1 LKAHIAYLR
10 YVLRHKWF
18 VFLACRRLGVPLWR
32 SIIHDWTKFTPA
44 EWSPYVHQF
53 YNPDG
58 SKRQVNR
65 ADGGLHT
72 RNLDVAFN
80 QAWLHHQKHN
90 PHHWQYWLLVND
102 EDGTVPLEVPFN
114 YVLEMIADWD
124 GAGRAITGKSDP
136 AGWYE
141 KTGHKMIL
149 HPETRELVEAILE
162 FHYDW
167 KPGTVR
173 MTAGEKLS
181 AGNPVYIGEDGKARK
196 A

>member
-1 LKAHIAYLR
+1 MRAHLAYLR

-44 EWSPYVHQF
+44 EWFPYVRQF

-72 RNLDVAFN
+72 RELDKAFN
-80 QAWLHHQKHN
+80 RAWLHHQKHN
-90 PHHWQYWLLVND
+90 PHHWQHWVLIND
-102 EDGTVPLEVPFN
+102 EDGTVPLRMPIE
-114 YVLEMIADWD
+114 YVYEMVADWD
-124 GAGRAITGKSDP
+124 GARRAITGKSDP

-141 KTGHKMIL
+141 RNAEKMIL
-149 HPETRELVEAILE
+149 HYATRHLVEAILE
-162 FHYDW
+162 LHYGFVR
-167 KPGTVR
+167 KP
-173 MTAGEKLS
+173 
-181 AGNPVYIGEDGKARK
+181 
-196 A
+196 